1 MLQSSIFGKEF
12 INYRKSTI
20 EEERNDFSRKTRNKG
35 IGCVPIV
42 VDSVDRELGLLLA
55 KKDNKNPR
63 NIRYG
68 LELILHMDL
77 KVVDL
82 IEVIKREICSRNG
95 MNTGMNMDIVIGL
108 EDGTLPE
115 TNKELGI
122 LYKENRN
129 TDDNILYIIIT
140 RETTIYGYIISILKY
155 LTTYFNKQN

>member
-20 EEERNDFSRKTRNKG
+20 EEERNDFSKKTRNKG

-42 VDSVDRELGLLLA
+42 VDSVDKELGLLLA
-55 KKDNKNPR
+55 KKDKNNPR

-77 KVVDL
+77 KVIDL
-82 IEVIKREICSRNG
+82 VEVIKREINSRN
-95 MNTGMNMDIVIGL
+95 NIDINITIGL

-115 TNKELGI
+115 TSKELGV

-129 TDDNILYIIIT
+129 KDDNILYILIT

-155 LTTYFNKQN
+155 LANLF

>member
-20 EEERNDFSRKTRNKG
+20 EEERNDFSKKTRNKG

-42 VDSVDRELGLLLA
+42 VDSVDKELGLLLA
-55 KKDNKNPR
+55 KKDKNNPR

-77 KVVDL
+77 KVIDL
-82 IEVIKREICSRNG
+82 VEVIKREINSRN
-95 MNTGMNMDIVIGL
+95 NIDINITIGL

-115 TNKELGI
+115 TSKQLGV

-129 TDDNILYIIIT
+129 KDDNILYILIT

-155 LTTYFNKQN
+155 LANLF

>member
-20 EEERNDFSRKTRNKG
+20 EEERNDFSKKTRNKG

-42 VDSVDRELGLLLA
+42 VDSVDKELGLLLA
-55 KKDNKNPR
+55 KKDVKNPR

-82 IEVIKREICSRNG
+82 IDVIKKEISNRN
-95 MNTGMNMDIVIGL
+95 NIDVDTHIVIGL

-115 TNKELGI
+115 TNKELGV

-129 TDDNILYIIIT
+129 KDDNILYILIT

-155 LTTYFNKQN
+155 LVNYFNK

>member
-12 INYRKSTI
+12 INYRKNTI
-20 EEERNDFSRKTRNKG
+20 EEERNGFSKKTRNKG
-35 IGCVPIV
+35 IGCIPIV
-42 VDSVDRELGLLLA
+42 VDSVDKELSLLLA
-55 KKDNKNPR
+55 KKDVNNPR

-77 KVVDL
+77 KVIDL
-82 IEVIKREICSRNG
+82 VEVIKREINSRN
-95 MNTGMNMDIVIGL
+95 NIDINITIGL

-115 TNKELGI
+115 TSKQLGV

-129 TDDNILYIIIT
+129 KDDNILYILIT

-155 LTTYFNKQN
+155 LANLF

>member
-20 EEERNDFSRKTRNKG
+20 EEERNDFSKKTRNKG

-42 VDSVDRELGLLLA
+42 VDSVDKELGLLLA
-55 KKDNKNPR
+55 KKDKNNPR

-77 KVVDL
+77 KVIDL
-82 IEVIKREICSRNG
+82 VEVIKREINSRN
-95 MNTGMNMDIVIGL
+95 NIDINIVIGL

-115 TNKELGI
+115 TSKELGV

-129 TDDNILYIIIT
+129 KDDNILYILIT

-155 LTTYFNKQN
+155 LANLF

>member
-20 EEERNDFSRKTRNKG
+20 EEERNDFSKKTRSKG

-42 VDSVDRELGLLLA
+42 VDSVDKELGLLLA
-55 KKDNKNPR
+55 KKDVKNPR

-82 IEVIKREICSRNG
+82 IEVIKREISSRN
-95 MNTGMNMDIVIGL
+95 NIDVNDTNIVIGL

-129 TDDNILYIIIT
+129 IDDNILYVIIT
-140 RETTIYGYIISILKY
+140 RETTVYGYIISILKY
-155 LTTYFNKQN
+155 LANYLHW

>member
-20 EEERNDFSRKTRNKG
+20 EEERNEFSKKTRNKG

-42 VDSVDRELGLLLA
+42 VDSVDKELGLLLA
-55 KKDNKNPR
+55 KKDKNNPR

-77 KVVDL
+77 KVIDL
-82 IEVIKREICSRNG
+82 VEVIKREINSRN
-95 MNTGMNMDIVIGL
+95 NIDINITIGL

-115 TNKELGI
+115 TSKQLGV

-129 TDDNILYIIIT
+129 KDDNILYILIT

-155 LTTYFNKQN
+155 LANLF